1 MSQIGVF
8 SILSGARLLDDN
20 DEEEARGRN
29 KSPRWRSARRLL
41 FLEIKISSA
50 PLNNRKPSQSA
61 VVMTEHYLPFTFATL
76 NAELEN

>member
-29 KSPRWRSARRLL
+29 KSPRWR
-41 FLEIKISSA
+41 
-50 PLNNRKPSQSA
+50 
-61 VVMTEHYLPFTFATL
+61 
-76 NAELEN
+76 